1 MDRTKEII
9 IKVIPASV
17 AVPFVKAH
25 HYSGKV
31 VQNSSLHFGCFLDG
45 KLHGVLSYGPSM
57 DKRKILLLV
66 RDTPWNGFLE
76 LNRMAFDDYLPR
88 NSESHCIAKTLRM
101 IRRKAP
107 HIKWI
112 ISFADGSQCGDGT
125 IYRASNF
132 LLTGIKENNTIL
144 HFPATGDNIAAL
156 VLEAHHDSPI
166 AKKQSQALGVPHKY
180 RTRNA
185 WVKLG
190 AEFIK
195 GYQLRYIYFLD
206 KHYRDK
212 LTVPVLPYSEIDKRG
227 AGMYKGQN
235 IEREQRHKMKCEAQI
250 KREEAKKAK

>member
-1 MDRTKEII
+1 
-9 IKVIPASV
+9 
-17 AVPFVKAH
+17 
-25 HYSGKV
+25 
-31 VQNSSLHFGCFLDG
+31 
-45 KLHGVLSYGPSM
+45 
-57 DKRKILLLV
+57 
-66 RDTPWNGFLE
+66 
-76 LNRMAFDDYLPR
+76 MAFDDYLPR

-107 HIKWI
+107 QIKWI

-132 LLTGIKENNTIL
+132 LLTGIKENKTIL

-156 VLEAHHDSPI
+156 TLETSPHIPI
-166 AKKQSQALGVPHKY
+166 AKKQARALGVPHKY
-180 RTRNA
+180 RTRNE

-206 KHYRDK
+206 KHYMDK
-212 LTVPVLPYSEIDKRG
+212 LTVPVLPYSEIDKCG

-235 IEREQRHKMKCEAQI
+235 IEREQRHEMKCDAQI

>member
-195 GYQLRYIYFLD
+195 G
-206 KHYRDK
+206 
-212 LTVPVLPYSEIDKRG
+212 
-227 AGMYKGQN
+227 
-235 IEREQRHKMKCEAQI
+235 
-250 KREEAKKAK
+250 